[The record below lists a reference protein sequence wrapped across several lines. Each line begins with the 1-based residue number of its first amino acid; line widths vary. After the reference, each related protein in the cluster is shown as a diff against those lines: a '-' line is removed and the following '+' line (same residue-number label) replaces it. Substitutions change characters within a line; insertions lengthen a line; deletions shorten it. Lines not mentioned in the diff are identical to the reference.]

1 MEILEIRRK
10 RSRGI
15 SPGPFPSVAKFLGS
29 VPMACRPIVNT
40 NDKKSKKL
48 KILSYPAD
56 SLKAPSGLKSV
67 YARAFFFFL
76 ANQPTKSK
84 PAESSSEI
92 KIGRRSKSP
101 VSGRS
106 SPSG

>member
-1 MEILEIRRK
+1 
-10 RSRGI
+10 
-15 SPGPFPSVAKFLGS
+15 
-29 VPMACRPIVNT
+29 MACRPIVNT

-101 VSGRS
+101 VFRTFFAFRLIGKFIF
-106 SPSG
+106 SPAFQGN

>member
-10 RSRGI
+10 GPEGYPRDLFPFVLLIFRERSYG
-15 SPGPFPSVAKFLGS
+15 
-29 VPMACRPIVNT
+29 MRPIVNT

-76 ANQPTKSK
+76 ANQLLKAS
-84 PAESSSEI
+84 
-92 KIGRRSKSP
+92 RRKAA
-101 VSGRS
+101 VK
-106 SPSG
+106 